1 MNYFSQFL
9 SRIFR
14 RTQEK
19 IPNAEASAFITTA
32 FDEMIVQHRVHATT
46 WPHGKERGWTADL
59 SAGVIMFKFDGNKT
73 GTAHFQ
79 TVGVYNETT
88 GSFTWAWSNDS
99 LPSAQRKHAKL
110 AKKWGFS
117 HKHASF
123 LDKTVQCSMAD
134 AWNFAAVTRKVA
146 NAQSVYRGRVGNEF
160 IFMTTDEV
168 HLGTEMPNS
177 HWSAGRRR
185 ASW

>member
-9 SRIFR
+9 HRILR
-14 RTQEK
+14 RTPDQM
-19 IPNAEASAFITTA
+19 PNAEALAFITMA
-32 FDEMIVQHRVHATT
+32 YDEMLTQHREHAAT

-59 SAGVIMFKFDGNKT
+59 SAGVIMFKFDGDRT

-79 TVGVYNETT
+79 TIGTYNETT
-88 GSFTWAWSNDS
+88 ASFTWAWANDS
-99 LPSAQRKHAKL
+99 LPSALRKHAKL
-110 AKKWGFS
+110 AKKWGATHRHS
-117 HKHASF
+117 SF
-123 LDKTVQCSMAD
+123 LNKTVQCTMED

-146 NAQSVYRGRVGNEF
+146 NAKSVYRGRVGSEF

-168 HLGTEMPNS
+168 HLDTEVPS
-177 HWSAGRRR
+177 THWSAGRRR